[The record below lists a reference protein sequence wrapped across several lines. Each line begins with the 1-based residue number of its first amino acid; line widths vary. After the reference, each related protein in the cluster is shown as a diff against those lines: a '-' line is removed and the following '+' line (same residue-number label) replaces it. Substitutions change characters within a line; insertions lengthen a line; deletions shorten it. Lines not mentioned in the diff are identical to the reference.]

1 VAGEKRGR
9 RRRTGRKAS
18 CAAGEDGAAATSG
31 RRSFAASG
39 CGIQKGPESHIP
51 WHGDRFPIGICMALL
66 WADCNG
72 SGRLMKSSNV
82 YEAQNVHVCDMM
94 YVYCDDFILK
104 SDGTYRKLLA
114 LIYQLSF
121 ISQDKYA

>member
-1 VAGEKRGR
+1 MGEETRICRGR
-9 RRRTGRKAS
+9 RNWSKTKRLV
-18 CAAGEDGAAATSG
+18 AAGEDGAAATSG

-51 WHGDRFPIGICMALL
+51 WHGGRFPIGICMALL

-82 YEAQNVHVCDMM
+82 YETHQCAC
-94 YVYCDDFILK
+94 VYCE
-104 SDGTYRKLLA
+104 
-114 LIYQLSF
+114 
-121 ISQDKYA
+121 